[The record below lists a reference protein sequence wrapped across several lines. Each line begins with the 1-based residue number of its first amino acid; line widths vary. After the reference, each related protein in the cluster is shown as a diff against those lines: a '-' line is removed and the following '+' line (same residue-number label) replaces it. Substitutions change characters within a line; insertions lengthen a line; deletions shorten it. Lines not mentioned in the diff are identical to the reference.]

1 MLTPPLLN
9 LTRVYQREL
18 AAAGARTGAV
28 VSRAFLAI
36 TPLDDASAAAWLAQV
51 RPLVDAGRLAGAGLA
66 DAYLSTYGGIVGD
79 PLLIPDQG
87 YDLADYRQ
95 GVTPDDVY
103 MRSVIKAR
111 TIISEGNT
119 FQQAMELAAKSAL
132 ARADTDVMLAARKR
146 TGDVLQANNVQG
158 YRRVPDANA
167 CAFCLLVSTQR
178 YHVRT
183 LMPIHTRCHCTV
195 APIYGTHDPGR
206 VIQTKTFEQI
216 TKGKAANVGT
226 TKELG
231 PVVLAA

>member
-1 MLTPPLLN
+1 MLSPALLN
-9 LTRVYQREL
+9 LTRAYQREL
-18 AAAGARTGAV
+18 AATGARTAAAA
-28 VSRAFLAI
+28 SRAFLAT
-36 TPLDDASAAAWLAQV
+36 TPLDDVTAADWMAQV
-51 RPLVDAGRLAGAGLA
+51 RPLVDAGRRAGAGLA
-66 DAYLSTYGGIVGD
+66 DAYLSSYGATLGD
-79 PLLIPDQG
+79 PLLIPEVG

-111 TIISEGNT
+111 TAISQGMV
-119 FQQAMELAAKSAL
+119 FQQAMNLAAKSAF

-146 TGDVLQANNVQG
+146 TSDVLQANKVQG

-178 YHVRT
+178 YHARE

-195 APIYGTHDPGR
+195 APIYGSHDPGR
-206 VIQTKTFEQI
+206 VFNPGLLKDLKE
-216 TKGKAANVGT
+216 KAKVGD